1 MTNRERAE
9 ALLHKLEMSNAPY
22 AQRLDA
28 VERAIEAAVA
38 EEREEC
44 ARIVDDWQVTNRA
57 YELAQKWAETLSA
70 VGPMRADIQEAI
82 DAAVAEERE
91 ACAKVAMKLGH
102 AVESD
107 AMATGAYATA
117 TAIRALG
124 ASNED

>member
-1 MTNRERAE
+1 VTSRERAE

-28 VERAIEAAVA
+28 VERAIVEAA
-38 EEREEC
+38 
-44 ARIVDDWQVTNRA
+44 
-57 YELAQKWAETLSA
+57 
-70 VGPMRADIQEAI
+70 
-82 DAAVAEERE
+82 AEERE

-102 AVESD
+102 SVKSD
-107 AMATGAYATA
+107 AMATGAYAAA